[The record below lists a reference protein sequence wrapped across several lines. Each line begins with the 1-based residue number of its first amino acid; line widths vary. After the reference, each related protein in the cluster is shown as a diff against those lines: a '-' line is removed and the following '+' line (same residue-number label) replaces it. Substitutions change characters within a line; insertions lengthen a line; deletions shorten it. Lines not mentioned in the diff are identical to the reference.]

1 MEVVFGH
8 VGSMSAGQAQ
18 SLEGLRAF
26 TLHQGPDGA
35 TLQVLSGRDGATGLS
50 AWDLTAT
57 GPRAEDQAVLAGGP
71 VAGVSPDIVT
81 ATLPSG
87 QEVALITG
95 TGGAGLAMV
104 RVAADGSFGA
114 PVAINA
120 AAAGVP
126 ADLSDVAVVTT
137 SAGMMLYGIAPG
149 SQTPMVWQVS
159 GTGQLTA

>member
-57 GPRAEDQAVLAGGP
+57 GPRAEDPA
-71 VAGVSPDIVT
+71 
-81 ATLPSG
+81 PSG
-87 QEVALITG
+87 RSG
-95 TGGAGLAMV
+95 P
-104 RVAADGSFGA
+104 AAQKGS
-114 PVAINA
+114 
-120 AAAGVP
+120 
-126 ADLSDVAVVTT
+126 D
-137 SAGMMLYGIAPG
+137 
-149 SQTPMVWQVS
+149 TPLCFS
-159 GTGQLTA
+159 PIICSF